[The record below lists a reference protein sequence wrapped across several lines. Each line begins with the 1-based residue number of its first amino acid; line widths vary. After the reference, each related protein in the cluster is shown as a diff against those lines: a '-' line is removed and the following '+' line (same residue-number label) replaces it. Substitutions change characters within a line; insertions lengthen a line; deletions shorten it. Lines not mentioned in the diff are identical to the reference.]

1 MTGHHTLERRVLSQF
16 WSALGGA
23 ADALEVVTFHGP
35 ELTLPS
41 VYHVS
46 AFASGAVAAATLAV
60 AELAAARG
68 GAARPPAVTI
78 DRVHAAAAFASERWL
93 RAIDWQLPELWDPLA
108 GDYAC
113 RDGFIRL
120 HTNYAHHRAS
130 VLRVL
135 GVPELREAVA
145 SAVKAWDGEALEA
158 AIVAADG
165 CSAFMRSPAAWAQ
178 HAQGRALANEP
189 LLALEAH
196 PCASF
201 EIAAE
206 QRPLG
211 GVRVLD
217 LTRVI
222 AGPVCTRVLAGWGAD
237 VLRIDPPGFKEH
249 APLLCDVTGG
259 KRRAALDLRAL
270 SDRARFEGLLA
281 EAHVLVSGYRSD
293 ALARLGYD
301 QARLRTLNPNALQVS
316 HDAYGWTGPWATRRG
331 FDSLVQMSCG
341 IAWRGGEVA
350 AADGGRNAPRPRPL
364 PVQALDHATGYLLA
378 ASVCRGLTRWIVE
391 QRSSSV
397 RLSLARVARALIEL
411 GDEGD
416 IEAPGLAPSVYEASF
431 ELADTQFGR
440 VRRVRCP
447 GSIAGFTAAWTR
459 APGALGCD
467 DARW

>member
-1 MTGHHTLERRVLSQF
+1 MTNHALDRHVLSQF

-23 ADALEVVTFHGP
+23 ADATDVVTFHGP

-60 AELAAARG
+60 AELAVARTG
-68 GAARPPAVTI
+68 GGQLPPVAI
-78 DRVHAAAAFASERWL
+78 GRVHAAAAFASERLL
-93 RAIDWQLPELWDPLA
+93 RALDWQQPELWDPLA

-120 HTNYAHHRAS
+120 HTNYAHHRAA

-135 GVPELREAVA
+135 VVPEQRDAVA
-145 SAVKAWDGEALEA
+145 SAVAAWDGEALEA

-178 HAQGRALANEP
+178 HAQGRALASEP
-189 LLALEAH
+189 LVALDGQ
-196 PCASF
+196 PCAGF
-201 EIAAE
+201 DVAAE
-206 QRPLG
+206 HRLLG

-237 VLRIDPPGFKEH
+237 VLRIDPPDFAEH

-259 KRRAALDLRAL
+259 KRRAALDLHEPAG
-270 SDRARFEGLLA
+270 RARFEGLLA

-301 QARLRTLNPNALQVS
+301 RARLRALNPNAVLIS

-341 IAWRGGEVA
+341 IAWRGGEVV
-350 AADGGRNAPRPRPL
+350 AADGGGQAPRPL

-378 ASVCRGLTRWIVE
+378 AGVCRGLTRWISE
-391 QRSSSV
+391 RRSSSV
-397 RLSLARVARALIEL
+397 QLSLARVARALMEL
-411 GDEGD
+411 GDDGD
-416 IEAPGLAPSVYEASF
+416 IHAPKLAPSAYEASF